1 MKQRFFGGKPNS
13 QSWLVWKIRMI
24 RFGMDSSEKDAL
36 SRDVCNVTGILFS
49 VKSLLY
55 PHDGSYISKI
65 PVHSHR
71 GDISGYHRYSD
82 RNGESCI
89 SLLKKNIYIYI
100 YDDDSPFQEIS
111 PWNLHHII
119 LYIYIYSLY
128 PIYSWFTHVMA
139 YNGIVYMGKY

>member
-1 MKQRFFGGKPNS
+1 
-13 QSWLVWKIRMI
+13 
-24 RFGMDSSEKDAL
+24 MDSSEKDAL

-89 SLLKKNIYIYI
+89 SLIYIYI
-100 YDDDSPFQEIS
+100 MILHFRKSHREIS
-111 PWNLHHII
+111 II
-119 LYIYIYSLY
+119 LYYI
-128 PIYSWFTHVMA
+128 
-139 YNGIVYMGKY
+139 